1 MTLLIVTNFGIA
13 SSELS
18 CSNNIS
24 TYRLKGCPSAKP
36 LQIIQYLGRGFEE
49 AYQIGQKPVTAEMIE
64 GVLAQDINGLES
76 TLTRN
81 GYGLKVVAELVNVRP
96 TEIRSFLQG
105 RLSASRA
112 QELRD
117 EMLAVGIPL

>member
-1 MTLLIVTNFGIA
+1 MGFLLHGETFRFM
-13 SSELS
+13 EKKLS
-18 CSNNIS
+18 TSGPL
-24 TYRLKGCPSAKP
+24 RESADKHS
-36 LQIIQYLGRGFEE
+36 I
-49 AYQIGQKPVTAEMIE
+49 YQVGQKPVTAEMIE

-76 TLTRN
+76 TLTRS
-81 GYGLKVVAELVNVRP
+81 GYNLKVVAELVNVRP
-96 TEIRSFLQG
+96 TDIRSFLQG

>member
-1 MTLLIVTNFGIA
+1 MTSRLLT
-13 SSELS
+13 
-18 CSNNIS
+18 
-24 TYRLKGCPSAKP
+24 P
-36 LQIIQYLGRGFEE
+36 LQIIQYLGLSFEE
-49 AYQIGQKPVTAEMIE
+49 AYQVGQKPVTAEMIE

-96 TEIRSFLQG
+96 AEIRSFLQG